1 MKIQISK
8 DNVEYIK
15 KLKER
20 GFRQIHNNTRNKN
33 LLLFTDVE
41 VHDYFLVKEGIPP
54 YKKLLEDYSY
64 STKEICQYCNKLYH
78 WKGLQ
83 QHIRKI
89 HLK

>member
-15 KLKER
+15 KLKES

-41 VHDYFLVKEGIPP
+41 VDDYFLVKEGILR
-54 YKKLLEDYSY
+54 YKKLPANYSCNMR
-64 STKEICQYCNKLYH
+64 EICPHCNISFH
-78 WKGLQ
+78 WKSLGN
-83 QHIRKI
+83 HIRKI